1 MVYSKMD
8 VMTVYQVTFN
18 NTRYHL
24 NNEMEQWCRDKV
36 GPGKW
41 IGGRLK
47 TREGMDPNLWVMESM
62 FGNTTF
68 AFKDQR
74 HYNWFILRWQ

>member
-1 MVYSKMD
+1 MSS
-8 VMTVYQVTFN
+8 YQITFN

-24 NNEMEQWCRDKV
+24 NGAMQQWCEEHF
-36 GPGKW
+36 GSGKW
-41 IGGRLK
+41 ISESCPK
-47 TREGMDPNLWVMESM
+47 DWTGMPGWTIHSM

-68 AFKDQR
+68 AFKEQR